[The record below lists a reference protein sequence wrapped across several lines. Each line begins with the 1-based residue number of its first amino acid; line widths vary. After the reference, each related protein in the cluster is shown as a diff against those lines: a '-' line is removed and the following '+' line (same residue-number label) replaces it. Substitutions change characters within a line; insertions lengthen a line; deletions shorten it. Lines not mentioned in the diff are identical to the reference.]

1 MDYRILIFFVLLH
14 CSINALP
21 YGEEFHES
29 GDFTDNL
36 EDAIQKILQDE
47 QQEEKALE
55 PEKRIIIIDNPKPE
69 DKDNPK
75 PEDNDNPKPG
85 DKNKPKPEDKDGPK
99 PAGYAV
105 TEFIIDIP
113 DDRPK
118 GPIFTNFSI
127 AKPLNIASNQIP
139 SSEKDKNTDN
149 SGNDK
154 ERETEETD
162 EEEGTGKKNYIS
174 ILHVKA
180 EYDKNDKT
188 NKDRIE
194 TSDFDFGNV
203 PHVSGIKEYFKGIK
217 QGIVNGFHSIVHKK
231 RDNEENHSQD
241 VNTGPFS
248 FFNKIQKKG
257 SDFAH
262 KIHTSI
268 FGDQKEDSF

>member
-162 EEEGTGKKNYIS
+162 EEEGTG
-174 ILHVKA
+174 
-180 EYDKNDKT
+180 
-188 NKDRIE
+188 
-194 TSDFDFGNV
+194 
-203 PHVSGIKEYFKGIK
+203 IKEYFKGIK